1 MNTIHDLD
9 ETLIDFT
16 AVRRRMLRVF
26 LRDQTLD
33 SDEREVLDAFD
44 TEHDDLA
51 AYRRRQ
57 IAAQAFERNGDT
69 RRTRDAFRD
78 AGHGLIDITAERN
91 QRKANTKIVQLF
103 PDQHNAG

>member
-1 MNTIHDLD
+1 MNTLHDLD

-26 LRDQTLD
+26 LRDRTLD
-33 SDEREVLDAFD
+33 ADEREVMEAFD

-69 RRTRDAFRD
+69 RRTRDAFRA
-78 AGHGLIDITAERN
+78 AGHGLIDLTAERAA
-91 QRKANTKIVQLF
+91 RTAHTKIVPLF
-103 PDQHNAG
+103 PDTRDAG